1 MASPTVNCKTSTP
14 VETYPQTEYLPKPK
28 YCSLPVVK
36 SPVVFN
42 RPRGWHPSTET
53 PRVFIQREKAVPA
66 TRQSL
71 NPQMK
76 PSSTITGRHPA
87 SYFTA
92 SGDLTTSSSACYETA
107 FTSVEPRTRII
118 PQRCASILRR
128 SRSSERCLDDNPRTR
143 TENASHGV
151 RNAEKSNLYRSLDQK
166 CLDRLRSK
174 SGGYVNVAV
183 YGSADCLDRIG
194 SDSLWYPDDSADTV
208 NSRSI
213 SSLSSYRNSAVTGL
227 SPPTQS
233 CDYSDYSASILSA
246 SQLNMPPHSSEDSP
260 HGEGLRFYQN
270 SPSKR
275 LIGRRKGL
283 EFYYGAKACR
293 PGLVTAEGKALAI
306 ESLQLLTL
314 LLPPDHRRKLHLLLR
329 FMAKVTSNTQLV
341 LDKEIP
347 MKTLMIN
354 TFYRC
359 IICSPDES
367 DYDELLAVRLV
378 TFLMENAE
386 AIMVVP
392 HRLCTQVR
400 DSLIDIQRDKV

>member
-1 MASPTVNCKTSTP
+1 MNYLIVFFFVFFRRIVNLWLFFLFP
-14 VETYPQTEYLPKPK
+14 RPK

-166 CLDRLRSK
+166 
-174 SGGYVNVAV
+174 
-183 YGSADCLDRIG
+183 
-194 SDSLWYPDDSADTV
+194 W
-208 NSRSI
+208 SI
-213 SSLSSYRNSAVTGL
+213 SI
-227 SPPTQS
+227 PF
-233 CDYSDYSASILSA
+233 I
-246 SQLNMPPHSSEDSP
+246 
-260 HGEGLRFYQN
+260 
-270 SPSKR
+270 
-275 LIGRRKGL
+275 
-283 EFYYGAKACR
+283 
-293 PGLVTAEGKALAI
+293 
-306 ESLQLLTL
+306 
-314 LLPPDHRRKLHLLLR
+314 LHLLY
-329 FMAKVTSNTQLV
+329 TG
-341 LDKEIP
+341 
-347 MKTLMIN
+347 
-354 TFYRC
+354 
-359 IICSPDES
+359 
-367 DYDELLAVRLV
+367 
-378 TFLMENAE
+378 
-386 AIMVVP
+386 
-392 HRLCTQVR
+392 
-400 DSLIDIQRDKV
+400 